1 MRCGRLPRSV
11 FAMQQ
16 AATKN
21 QHPMES
27 PKALAIDHARSPAR
41 PAVFFLAAGGIAMV
55 FALLVFR
62 PIVALAAGMVLSLG
76 LAAVAWPNL
85 CTLFV
90 LFCLYAN
97 VAVVAVRFHNVP
109 YLVGAALPFVLGIPL
124 LHLMIVERRT
134 LVVDRV
140 VPLILIFLAVQVL
153 GVLVSAQPD
162 FSLGIVATSAVEG
175 LGLYFLV
182 INVIRS
188 PQVLRQAVW
197 TVLLAGAFMGGLS
210 AFQQITGG
218 FHHDFGGFAQLSEG
232 GFRVQDEGQAVETR
246 QRRLAGPIGE
256 QNRYAQIMLMLLPLG
271 LFLFKSETAR
281 SRRLLAATAT
291 ALTAAGFV
299 LTFSRGGFVGL
310 VLVVVAACMIGYFK
324 PRHLV
329 VAGLAVSIL
338 LLAVPQYRTRIA
350 SLATVSSLVRQEG
363 GSQATRPDGSIR
375 GRLAE
380 MTAALLVFRDHP
392 LVGVGPG
399 MFKFYAAE
407 YSKGLNIRELEGTR
421 QAHSL
426 YPAIAAE
433 YGIVGLVCFLAILA
447 TALYRLMALRAALWA
462 RRDQPSAAFFRNIAA
477 GFVLAIL
484 AYMATGIFLHFSYV
498 RYFWLI
504 LALAGAVVIT
514 GHRFL
519 RESSADSNLET
530 AR

>member
-1 MRCGRLPRSV
+1 
-11 FAMQQ
+11 MQ
-16 AATKN
+16 T
-21 QHPMES
+21 PE
-27 PKALAIDHARSPAR
+27 ALAIDHARSPAR
-41 PAVFFLAAGGIAMV
+41 PAVFFLASGGIAMV
-55 FALLVFR
+55 LTLLAFR
-62 PIVALAAGMVLSLG
+62 PVLALAAGMAAALG

-109 YLVGAALPFVLGIPL
+109 YLVGAALPFILGIPL
-124 LHLMIVERRT
+124 VHLMFVQRRT

-140 VPLILIFLAVQVL
+140 IPLILVFLSVQVL
-153 GVLVSAQPD
+153 GVLVSDQPD
-162 FSLGIVATSAVEG
+162 FSLGIVATSAIEG
-175 LGLYFLV
+175 LGLYFLI

-188 PQVLRQAVW
+188 PRVLRQAVW
-197 TVLLAGAFMGGLS
+197 TLLLAGALMGGLS
-210 AFQQITGG
+210 AFQQITGR
-218 FHHDFGGFAQLSEG
+218 FDQDFGGFAQLSEG
-232 GFRVQDEGQAVETR
+232 SFRIQDEGQAVETR

-271 LFLFKSETAR
+271 LFLFQFEKGS
-281 SRRLLAATAT
+281 SQRLWVAAAT
-291 ALTAAGFV
+291 ALTTAGFV

-310 VLVVVAACMIGYFK
+310 VLVAVAACMIGYFK

-329 VAGLAVSIL
+329 LAGLAAPIL
-338 LLAVPQYRTRIA
+338 LLVLPQYRTRIS

-363 GSQATRPDGSIR
+363 RSEATQPDGSIR
-375 GRLAE
+375 GRLTE

-392 LVGVGPG
+392 LLGVGPG

-447 TALYRLMALRAALWA
+447 TALYRLMALRAALRA
-462 RRDQPSAAFFRNIAA
+462 RMPEPTAEFLRYIAA

-514 GHRFL
+514 GYRFL
-519 RESSADSNLET
+519 RESSADCHLET
-530 AR
+530 PR